1 VVPLGQISLPVIF
14 GDVSK
19 YRIETLNLCL
29 PQAQGNGAYQ
39 HHHYGGQGGHWTV
52 VRITLSWLRSI
63 AELKEWCLSA
73 ASDFFKGAEDAKA
86 IQIDAEDLTKTIQ
99 IGASKNPK

>member
-1 VVPLGQISLPVIF
+1 
-14 GDVSK
+14 
-19 YRIETLNLCL
+19 
-29 PQAQGNGAYQ
+29 
-39 HHHYGGQGGHWTV
+39 V